1 MDLDLAVV
9 RDEEPIAVL
18 CTLDDAFH
26 LTSIE
31 LPFRVGVTAQA
42 PQDHLSNLRVTVL
55 RATLVSVARKGLVTL
70 TWRDPLMSGRGHE

>member
-42 PQDHLSNLRVTVL
+42 PQDHLS
-55 RATLVSVARKGLVTL
+55 K
-70 TWRDPLMSGRGHE
+70 LMSGARRLGSGVLGDCGRD